1 MKFSIK
7 VSLSK
12 CDQFA
17 GNCRFWSHLLQW
29 KTSFFVQ
36 CESYHWCNF
45 LSSEENT
52 TAGMTTIPTIVE
64 QTTIT
69 DTTRISNTNI
79 IANSFKDYLGKQ
91 DACKTFC
98 CGLLT
103 KSSVVLPAMVKVFR
117 WKFLPTSAVLL
128 EVSY

>member
-7 VSLSK
+7 VFLGK

-17 GNCRFWSHLLQW
+17 GNCRFGHICWRNLQW

-36 CESYHWCNF
+36 CERYHWCNF
-45 LSSEENT
+45 LSSEENII
-52 TAGMTTIPTIVE
+52 AGTTTIPTIVE
-64 QTTIT
+64 RQQLLILQEYQH
-69 DTTRISNTNI
+69 NI
-79 IANSFKDYLGKQ
+79 IANSFKQ
-91 DACKTFC
+91 DVCKTFC
-98 CGLLT
+98 CVLLT